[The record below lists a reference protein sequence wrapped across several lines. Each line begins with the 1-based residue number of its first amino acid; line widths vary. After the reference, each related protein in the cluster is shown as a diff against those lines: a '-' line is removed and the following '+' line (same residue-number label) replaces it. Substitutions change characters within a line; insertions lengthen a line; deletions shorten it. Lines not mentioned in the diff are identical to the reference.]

1 MSKYR
6 PDWACCGQSVFG
18 SKARCNRCNR
28 LNPAIGVN
36 VPPKH
41 AGDWSCAKC
50 NDLQFASR
58 THCRKCN
65 EPKPLAV
72 AAVLAGVAVP
82 APPLRSGDWLCKAC
96 NDVQFGSRNTCRK
109 CNASKPAADDAQE
122 DDACLICMIRERNAA
137 LVHEGEAHTVA
148 CLECANDIMKA
159 GGACPMCRRRVENVV
174 KLFK

>member
-6 PDWACCGQSVFG
+6 PDWTCCGRSVFG
-18 SKARCNRCNR
+18 SKARCGKCNR

-36 VPPKH
+36 VPPKN

-65 EPKPLAV
+65 EPKPPAV
-72 AAVLAGVAVP
+72 AAVLASAVP
-82 APPLRSGDWLCKAC
+82 APPLRPGDWLCKVC

-109 CNASKPAADDAQE
+109 CNASKPVADDAPE

-148 CLECANDIMKA
+148 CLECANDIVKA
-159 GGACPMCRRRVENVV
+159 GGACPMCRRRVESVV